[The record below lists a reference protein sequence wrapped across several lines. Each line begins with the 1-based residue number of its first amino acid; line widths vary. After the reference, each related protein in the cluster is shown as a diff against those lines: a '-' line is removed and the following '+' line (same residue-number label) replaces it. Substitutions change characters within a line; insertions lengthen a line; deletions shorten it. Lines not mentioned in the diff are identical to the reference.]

1 MGARF
6 AFPLFDEFAFPL
18 LPQKVCY
25 SFVSGSFSH
34 SRRFPGGQYFIAL
47 GAAKRLGEYLQL
59 NESTFID
66 GSADVTFC
74 QIHFMQ
80 NRCKHVV

>member
-25 SFVSGSFSH
+25 SFFLVLLATAGVSQVGS
-34 SRRFPGGQYFIAL
+34 IL
-47 GAAKRLGEYLQL
+47 
-59 NESTFID
+59 
-66 GSADVTFC
+66 
-74 QIHFMQ
+74 
-80 NRCKHVV
+80 